1 MAVMF
6 GSYALAWL
14 HAASDASSFAGGGA
28 GAATFASSA
37 SSYLPVLL
45 ASFAA
50 YVLSDL
56 GTAVYH
62 WFVDNYTDSPT
73 AVAFQGHH
81 RQPWTITQ
89 REFANN
95 MHKVF
100 KPAALPASIIAL
112 FALTRLGGSG
122 LSGPALEAF
131 LSSFLLL
138 VCMSQQFHAW
148 AHAKRSDLHPLVL
161 FLQEK
166 GVLIWRKAHGAHH
179 RPPFEGNYAIVS
191 GLWNGPL
198 DRSGFFRGLEKVAK
212 AATGVE
218 PRCWHPP
225 AEGWEEDARPAGMT
239 MSSDLDEDDE

>member
-1 MAVMF
+1 MAVMLA
-6 GSYALAWL
+6 SYALAWL
-14 HAASDASSFAGGGA
+14 HAASDASGGG
-28 GAATFASSA
+28 GGGGLATLASSA
-37 SSYLPVLL
+37 SSFAPVLL
-45 ASFAA
+45 ASLGA

-89 REFANN
+89 RQFANN

-100 KPAALPASIIAL
+100 RPAALPASLIAL
-112 FALTRLGGSG
+112 LALTRAGGPG
-122 LSGPALEAF
+122 PAGPALEAF

-148 AHAKRSDLHPLVL
+148 AHAKRSDLPAAVL
-161 FLQEK
+161 FLQER
-166 GVLIWRKAHGAHH
+166 GVLIGRKAHGAHH

-198 DRSGFFRGLEKVAK
+198 DRSGFFRGLENVAK